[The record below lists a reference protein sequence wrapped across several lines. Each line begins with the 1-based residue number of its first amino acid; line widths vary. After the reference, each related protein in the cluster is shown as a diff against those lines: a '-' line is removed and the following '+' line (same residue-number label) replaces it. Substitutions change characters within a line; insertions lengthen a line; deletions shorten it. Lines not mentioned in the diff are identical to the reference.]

1 MKCAVKMKDLST
13 KRFSVNILYLK
24 EIPKLSHESISFS
37 YLIRLARIIEQEY
50 HTQIILQYLK
60 YTMQMFQTGMSNN
73 KHPVN

>member
-1 MKCAVKMKDLST
+1 MKCAVKMKDLGT

-24 EIPKLSHESISFS
+24 EIPKLSQESISFS
-37 YLIRLARIIEQEY
+37 YLIKFIEQEY

>member
-1 MKCAVKMKDLST
+1 MKCAVKMKDLGT

-24 EIPKLSHESISFS
+24 EIPKLSQESISFS
-37 YLIRLARIIEQEY
+37 YLIKLARIIEQEY